1 MRSVFPDY
9 LSVSYDYDLSKA
21 MLNVVNI
28 STYKKEKNKKEYLAQ
43 QLYVTKN
50 SCSKNYRET
59 SLF

>member
-50 SCSKNYRET
+50 SCFKNSRET